1 MPVVTKF
8 ILTVGCI
15 VGSTA
20 VGYAARRSGKVG
32 ENVAAV
38 LMTFVVVVGYSLV
51 GLLSI
56 WGLDLRS
63 ADAWLPALGAG
74 QILLM
79 TPLCIALGRLLWR
92 DRSEVGLFAISA
104 PLGNTGFTMG
114 GFVIYLLQGDSGL
127 GLVSIFGLMWTPMM
141 VLVTYPVARHYSARP
156 GSVSLGRLM
165 FRSIF
170 DWRSIGL
177 PLVLLGLILSLCG
190 VARPAFVARLSILDV
205 LMFAITPMAYFSIG
219 LRLRFSY
226 VASMKRMIL
235 AMAGARFVLGA
246 AVGLGLVAVT
256 YLTAWPLTGP
266 ARDVFLIEAFVPGSL
281 SAVAVANMFSLRPRE
296 ASVLFVANTLS
307 YLVIVLPAVI
317 WIFGR

>member
-8 ILTVGCI
+8 ILTVVCI

-20 VGYAARRSGKVG
+20 AGYAARRSGKVG
-32 ENVAAV
+32 ESVAAV

-56 WGLDLRS
+56 WGLNLRA
-63 ADAWLPALGAG
+63 ADAWLPVLGAG

-79 TPLCIALGRLLWR
+79 TPLCIVLGRLLWR
-92 DRSEVGLFAISA
+92 DRSEAGLFSISA

-114 GFVIYLLQGDSGL
+114 GFVIYLLQGEAGL

-141 VLVTYPVARHYSARP
+141 VLVTYPVARHYSASP
-156 GSVSLGRLM
+156 GSVSLGRLVL
-165 FRSIF
+165 RSIF

-177 PLVLLGLILSLCG
+177 PVVLLGLALSLCG

-205 LMFAITPMAYFSIG
+205 LMFTITPMAYFAIG

-246 AVGLGLVAVT
+246 AAGLGLVALT
-256 YLTAWPLTGP
+256 YLTAWPLRGP
-266 ARDVFLIEAFVPGSL
+266 ARDVVLIEAFVPASL
-281 SAVAVANMFSLRPRE
+281 SAVAVANMFGLRPRE

-317 WIFGR
+317 WIFGG